1 MKFSGIV
8 KGQFVNSTD
17 EGKIYYIKVEEE
29 KKK

>member
-1 MKFSGIV
+1 MKPAII
-8 KGQFVNSTD
+8 KGQFTNSTD

>member
-1 MKFSGIV
+1 MITAII

-17 EGKIYYIKVEEE
+17 EGKIYYIKVEEG